1 MKGLHMEGTTNSL
14 IVDIQ
19 GVIEGASMGDIG
31 AYISLSVYLILAVS
45 ALSGLLF
52 GLGRGFGKGI
62 IRLVTIVVSLIA
74 AYIIASSVSGWLAG
88 FFADKTLLEAIY
100 TFGDWVGGFIP
111 GFAIT
116 ITEEIENILVH
127 IDMVTAQNLLS
138 LVLCLFISPFIFS
151 LVFYI
156 LKVVTM
162 LIYWLIS
169 LMCGMV
175 GKKSLLSSLGG
186 GLVGAVQGMVISL
199 VLLIPIAGFTQLA
212 SEARIA
218 VQESE
223 VPTYTKEQVEDFY
236 TEYLDFTL
244 KNPMLE
250 AINSFGGEVMFT
262 GLTTAT
268 IEDEKVDMGE
278 VAKDI
283 FLIYVDGVTLYD
295 INVLRPAPWSEHLI
309 RITEDIGSQP
319 FTASTIS
326 GLVRSIAN
334 AFDAGALVIPAEE
347 PFKSL
352 VLDMFRT
359 LKTSNE
365 NNLEDDLKT
374 LVNIYIIMGEHGL
387 VEEIAEGTSDG
398 ILDKMLIKTD
408 SGDIVIDLIID
419 ELSKNPRT
427 ALLLDSFA
435 KISVAALSDSI
446 TLDEDATEIYNNVK
460 DGVND
465 VLQTKKEDYETTE
478 EYKEALGESLDETLK
493 DNGITLEEGI
503 IDEMANYIAENF
515 SDKEEITD
523 KDVTDA
529 ILYYYSAYMNNQIVI
544 P

>member
-1 MKGLHMEGTTNSL
+1 MKGLYMEGTTNNL
-14 IVDIQ
+14 IIDIQ
-19 GVIEGASMGDIG
+19 SVIEGVSIGDIG
-31 AYISLSVYLILAVS
+31 AYISLSIYLIMAIS
-45 ALSGLLF
+45 AISGLLF

-62 IRLVTIVVSLIA
+62 IRLITIVISLIT
-74 AYIIASSVSGWLAG
+74 AYIIASSISGWLAG
-88 FFADKTLLEAIY
+88 FFAGKTLLEAIAM
-100 TFGDWVGGFIP
+100 FSDWVGGFIP

-116 ITEEIENILVH
+116 FTEEIENILVH
-127 IDMVTAQNLLS
+127 IDAVTAQNLIS
-138 LVLCLFISPFIFS
+138 LVLCLFICPVIFS
-151 LVFYI
+151 FVFYI
-156 LKVVTM
+156 LKVATM
-162 LIYWLIS
+162 LIYWLVS

-175 GKKSLLSSLGG
+175 GKKSLISSLGG

-223 VPTYTKEQVEDFY
+223 VPTYTKEQVEGFY
-236 TEYLDFTL
+236 TEYLDYTL

-250 AINSFGGEVMFT
+250 AINTFGGDVMFT

-268 IEDEKVDMGE
+268 VEEEKVDMGE
-278 VAKDI
+278 AAKDI

-295 INVLRPAPWSEHLI
+295 IDFIHPAPWSEHLI
-309 RITEDIGSQP
+309 RITEDIGSKP

-334 AFDAGALVIPAEE
+334 AFDAGALVIPADE
-347 PFKSL
+347 PIKSL
-352 VLDMFRT
+352 ILDMFKT

-365 NNLEDDLKT
+365 YNLEADLKT
-374 LVNIYIIMGEHGL
+374 LVNIYLIMGEHGL
-387 VEEIAEGTSDG
+387 LEEIAEGTSEG

-408 SGDIVIDLIID
+408 NGEIVIDLIID
-419 ELSKNPRT
+419 ELGKNERT

-435 KISVAALSDSI
+435 KISVAALSSSI
-446 TLDEDATEIYNNVK
+446 TLEEDATEIYNNVK
-460 DGVND
+460 DGVNE

-493 DNGITLEEGI
+493 DNGINLEEGV

-523 KDVTDA
+523 QDVTDA
-529 ILYYYSAYMNNQIVI
+529 ILYYYSAYMNNQPVT